1 MKLSIARKLR
11 LSFSLVTALFLFS
24 SVALY
29 NLVSQVETNANSLL
43 NVDLPTVDA
52 SRSLQQS
59 VQASMSSVRAYMLLG
74 TNENTA
80 AKLKG
85 ELAKTIASVDAL
97 LPTLQAHLTSDN
109 YDQIDL
115 QWKSLVS
122 AQNKIMDISH
132 TEENLPAH
140 TLLLNEAAPIAE
152 VALDQLQGLLNEEE
166 NNPFGGERKRL
177 IKVYAD
183 SYNSLANSLSVLR
196 DFLLYGEQ
204 DYANKYNDLIISH
217 KKSVAEINAKIDRL
231 SESDVNLWQLFE
243 EMQKMYLPLAD
254 QVIVLRQAP
263 DWNKANFL
271 MANNVT
277 PIAAQL
283 ELSLEKVVQN
293 QQTTAQASGFAIN
306 TSVANVIWMLGAT
319 AIIASVSTLIIAT
332 WLGRNIG
339 SRLGIIAKRAED
351 ISLGDF
357 SGSPLKNS
365 DSDELAT
372 LMVAVNRMTGS
383 LSSLVQAVSNKAGD
397 VDSSMTSLLNINTRT
412 ANETQNQANKVGSMA
427 TAIEEL
433 SVTANETA
441 QNTQDVSASLQT
453 STEYLTNG
461 EQALTQNKLTT
472 EELHQLI
479 ESASGMVH
487 SLSEESNRIERV
499 TEVIES
505 LAQQTNLLALNA
517 AIEAARAGEQG
528 RGFAVVADEVR
539 LLAQRTTDSTT
550 EINSIV
556 EAIQSSTVQ
565 VVKVIG
571 ESQRLVQTGTQQT
584 STASNMLLET
594 INQMQDVSQK
604 VSDVAVATEQQSSVS
619 QSLANLVHQL
629 SDSAN
634 DVSNNCDSAN
644 ATSQEIKNKVVDLN
658 NEMAKFT
665 V

>member
-11 LSFSLVTALFLFS
+11 LSFLLVTTLFLFS

-29 NLVSQVETNANSLL
+29 KLVSQVETNANSLL

-74 TNENTA
+74 ANKNTA
-80 AKLKG
+80 AELQS
-85 ELAKTIASVDAL
+85 ELAKTIASVDVL
-97 LPTLQAHLTSDN
+97 LPTLQAHLTSEN

-115 QWKSLVS
+115 QWKSLVN
-122 AQNKIMDISH
+122 AQSEIMRISH
-132 TEENLPAH
+132 TEDNLPAH

-166 NNPFGGERKRL
+166 NNPFGGDRKRL

-204 DYANKYNDLIISH
+204 EYSDKYNDLIISH

-231 SESDVNLWQLFE
+231 SESDVNLWRLFE

-254 QVIVLRQAP
+254 QVIALRQAP
-263 DWNKANFL
+263 DWNKANF
-271 MANNVT
+271 MMTNNVI
-277 PIAAQL
+277 PIATKL
-283 ELSLEKVVQN
+283 ELSLEKIVQN
-293 QQTTAQASGFAIN
+293 QQTIAQASGFAIN
-306 TSVANVIWMLGAT
+306 TSVANVIWMLVVT
-319 AIIASVSTLIIAT
+319 AIIASLSAFIIAT

-339 SRLGIIAKRAED
+339 LRLSIIAKRAED

-357 SGSPLKNS
+357 SGRPLKNS
-365 DSDELAT
+365 GSDELAT
-372 LMVAVNRMTGS
+372 LMVTVNRMTES
-383 LSSLVQAVSNKAGD
+383 LSSLVQGVSNKADD
-397 VDSSMTSLLNINTRT
+397 VDSSMASLLNINAKT

-433 SVTANETA
+433 SVTTNETA

-453 STEYLTNG
+453 STEYLTSG
-461 EQALTQNKLTT
+461 EQALTQNKLTA

-571 ESQRLVQTGTQQT
+571 ESQRLVQTGAQQT

-619 QSLANLVHQL
+619 QSLADIVHQL

-634 DVSNNCDSAN
+634 DVSNNCDDAN
-644 ATSQEIKNKVVDLN
+644 TTSQEIKHKVVDLN

>member
-11 LSFSLVTALFLFS
+11 LSFLLVTTLFLFS

-29 NLVSQVETNANSLL
+29 KLVSQVETNANSLL

-74 TNENTA
+74 ANKNTA
-80 AKLKG
+80 AELQS
-85 ELAKTIASVDAL
+85 ELAKTIASVDVL
-97 LPTLQAHLTSDN
+97 LPTLQAHLTSEN

-115 QWKSLVS
+115 QWKSLVN
-122 AQNKIMDISH
+122 AQSEIMRISH
-132 TEENLPAH
+132 TEDNLPAH

-166 NNPFGGERKRL
+166 NNPFGGDRKRL

-196 DFLLYGEQ
+196 DFLLYGGQEYS
-204 DYANKYNDLIISH
+204 DKYNDLIISH

-231 SESDVNLWQLFE
+231 SESDVNLWRLFE

-254 QVIVLRQAP
+254 QVIALRQAP
-263 DWNKANFL
+263 DWNKANF
-271 MANNVT
+271 MMTNNVI
-277 PIAAQL
+277 PIATQL
-283 ELSLEKVVQN
+283 ELSLEKIVQN
-293 QQTTAQASGFAIN
+293 QQTIAQASGFAIN
-306 TSVANVIWMLGAT
+306 TSVANVIWMLVIT
-319 AIIASVSTLIIAT
+319 AIIASLSAFIIAT

-339 SRLGIIAKRAED
+339 LRLSIIAKRTED

-357 SGSPLKNS
+357 SGRPLKNS
-365 DSDELAT
+365 GSDELAT
-372 LMVAVNRMTGS
+372 LMVTVNRMTES
-383 LSSLVQAVSNKAGD
+383 LSSLVQGVSNKADD
-397 VDSSMTSLLNINTRT
+397 VDSSMASLLNINAKT

-433 SVTANETA
+433 SVTTNETA
-441 QNTQDVSASLQT
+441 QNTQDVSTSLQT
-453 STEYLTNG
+453 STEYLTSG
-461 EQALTQNKLTT
+461 EQALTQNKLTA

-571 ESQRLVQTGTQQT
+571 ESQRLVQTGAQQT

-619 QSLANLVHQL
+619 QSLADIVHQL

-634 DVSNNCDSAN
+634 EVSNNCDDAN
-644 ATSQEIKNKVVDLN
+644 TTSQEIKHKVVDLN

>member
-11 LSFSLVTALFLFS
+11 LSFLLVTALFLFS
-24 SVALY
+24 SVVLY
-29 NLVSQVETNANSLL
+29 KLVSQVETNANSLL

-74 TNENTA
+74 TNENIATE
-80 AKLKG
+80 LQG
-85 ELAKTIASVDAL
+85 ELAKTVASVDVL
-97 LPTLQAHLTSDN
+97 LPTLQAHLTPEN
-109 YDQIDL
+109 YGQIDL
-115 QWKSLVS
+115 QWKSLVN
-122 AQNKIMDISH
+122 AQNEIMQISH
-132 TEENLPAH
+132 TEDNLPAH

-166 NNPFGGERKRL
+166 NNPFGGDRKRL

-204 DYANKYNDLIISH
+204 DYSDKYNDLINSH

-254 QVIVLRQAP
+254 QVIALRQAP

-271 MANNVT
+271 MTNNVT
-277 PIAAQL
+277 PIATQL
-283 ELSLEKVVQN
+283 EVSLEKIVQN
-293 QQTTAQASGFAIN
+293 QQTTAQASGIAIN
-306 TSVANVIWMLGAT
+306 TSVANVIWMLVAT
-319 AIIASVSTLIIAT
+319 AIIASLSAFIIAT

-339 SRLGIIAKRAED
+339 LRLGIIAKRAED

-357 SGSPLKNS
+357 SGRSLKNS
-365 DSDELAT
+365 GSDELAT
-372 LMVAVNRMTGS
+372 LMVAVNRMTES
-383 LSSLVQAVSNKAGD
+383 LSSLVQGVSNKADD
-397 VDSSMTSLLNINTRT
+397 VDSSMTSLLNINTKT

-441 QNTQDVSASLQT
+441 QHTQDVSLSLQT

-461 EQALTQNKLTT
+461 EQALTQNKLTA
-472 EELHQLI
+472 EELHLLI
-479 ESASGMVH
+479 ESASGMVQ

-550 EINSIV
+550 EINTIV
-556 EAIQSSTVQ
+556 EAIQSSTLQ
-565 VVKVIG
+565 VVNAIG
-571 ESQRLVQTGTQQT
+571 ESQKLVQTGTQQT

-619 QSLANLVHQL
+619 QSLADLVHQL

-634 DVSNNCDSAN
+634 DVSNNCDNAN
-644 ATSQEIKNKVVDLN
+644 TTSQEIKHKVIDLN

>member
-24 SVALY
+24 SIALY

-319 AIIASVSTLIIAT
+319 AIIASVSALIIAT

>member
-74 TNENTA
+74 ANENTA
-80 AKLKG
+80 AELQS
-85 ELAKTIASVDAL
+85 ELAKTIASVDVL
-97 LPTLQAHLTSDN
+97 LPTLQAHLTSEN
-109 YDQIDL
+109 YDQINR
-115 QWKSLVS
+115 QWKSLVN
-122 AQNKIMDISH
+122 AQSEIMRISH
-132 TEENLPAH
+132 TEDNLPAH

-166 NNPFGGERKRL
+166 NNPFGGDRKRL

-204 DYANKYNDLIISH
+204 EYSDKYNDLIISH

-231 SESDVNLWQLFE
+231 SESDVNLWRLFE

-254 QVIVLRQAP
+254 QVIALRQAP
-263 DWNKANFL
+263 DWNNANF
-271 MANNVT
+271 MMTNNVI
-277 PIAAQL
+277 PIATQL
-283 ELSLEKVVQN
+283 ELSLEKIVQN
-293 QQTTAQASGFAIN
+293 QQTIAQASGFAIN

-319 AIIASVSTLIIAT
+319 AIIASLSAFIIAT

-339 SRLGIIAKRAED
+339 LRLSIIAKRAED

-357 SGSPLKNS
+357 SGRPLKNS

-372 LMVAVNRMTGS
+372 LIVTVNRMTGS
-383 LSSLVQAVSNKAGD
+383 LSSLVQGVSNKADD
-397 VDSSMTSLLNINTRT
+397 VDSSMTSLLTINAKT
-412 ANETQNQANKVGSMA
+412 ANETQNQTNKVGSMA

-433 SVTANETA
+433 SVTTNETA

-453 STEYLTNG
+453 STEYLTSG
-461 EQALTQNKLTT
+461 EQALTKNKLTA

-571 ESQRLVQTGTQQT
+571 ESQRLVQTGAQQT

-619 QSLANLVHQL
+619 QSLADIVHQL

-634 DVSNNCDSAN
+634 DVSNNCDDAN
-644 ATSQEIKNKVVDLN
+644 TTSQEIKHKVVDLN

>member
-74 TNENTA
+74 ANENTA
-80 AKLKG
+80 AELQS
-85 ELAKTIASVDAL
+85 ELAKTIASVDVL
-97 LPTLQAHLTSDN
+97 LPTLQAHLTSEN
-109 YDQIDL
+109 YDQINR
-115 QWKSLVS
+115 QWKSLVN
-122 AQNKIMDISH
+122 AQSEIMRISH
-132 TEENLPAH
+132 TEDNLPAH

-152 VALDQLQGLLNEEE
+152 VALDQLKGLLNEEE
-166 NNPFGGERKRL
+166 NNPFGGDRKRL

-204 DYANKYNDLIISH
+204 EYSDKYNDLIISH

-231 SESDVNLWQLFE
+231 SESDVNLWRLFE

-254 QVIVLRQAP
+254 QVIALRQAP
-263 DWNKANFL
+263 DWNNANF
-271 MANNVT
+271 MMTNNVI
-277 PIAAQL
+277 PIATQL
-283 ELSLEKVVQN
+283 ELSLEKIVQN
-293 QQTTAQASGFAIN
+293 QQTIAQASGFAIN

-319 AIIASVSTLIIAT
+319 AIIASLSAFIIAT

-339 SRLGIIAKRAED
+339 LRLSIIAKRAED

-357 SGSPLKNS
+357 SGHPLKNS

-372 LMVAVNRMTGS
+372 LIVTVNRMTGS
-383 LSSLVQAVSNKAGD
+383 LSSLVQGVSNKADD
-397 VDSSMTSLLNINTRT
+397 VDSSMTSLLTINAKT
-412 ANETQNQANKVGSMA
+412 ANETQNQTNKVGSMA

-433 SVTANETA
+433 SVTTNETA

-453 STEYLTNG
+453 STEYLTSG
-461 EQALTQNKLTT
+461 EQALTKNKLTA

-571 ESQRLVQTGTQQT
+571 ESQRLVQTGAQQT

-604 VSDVAVATEQQSSVS
+604 VSNVAVATEQQSSVS
-619 QSLANLVHQL
+619 QSLADIVHQL

-634 DVSNNCDSAN
+634 DVSNNCDDAN
-644 ATSQEIKNKVVDLN
+644 TTSQEIKHKVVDLN

>member
-11 LSFSLVTALFLFS
+11 LSFLLVTTLFLFS

-29 NLVSQVETNANSLL
+29 KLVSQVETNANSLL

-74 TNENTA
+74 ANKNTA
-80 AKLKG
+80 AELQS
-85 ELAKTIASVDAL
+85 ELAKTIASVDVL
-97 LPTLQAHLTSDN
+97 LPTLQAHLTSEN

-115 QWKSLVS
+115 QWKSLVN
-122 AQNKIMDISH
+122 AQSEIMRISH
-132 TEENLPAH
+132 TEDNLPAH

-166 NNPFGGERKRL
+166 NNPFGGDRKRL

-196 DFLLYGEQ
+196 DFLLYGGQEYS
-204 DYANKYNDLIISH
+204 DKYNDLIISH

-231 SESDVNLWQLFE
+231 SESDVNLWRLFE

-254 QVIVLRQAP
+254 QVIALRQAP
-263 DWNKANFL
+263 DWNKANF
-271 MANNVT
+271 MMTNNVI
-277 PIAAQL
+277 PIATQL
-283 ELSLEKVVQN
+283 ELSLEKIVQN
-293 QQTTAQASGFAIN
+293 QQTIAQASGFAIN
-306 TSVANVIWMLGAT
+306 TSVANVIWMLVIT
-319 AIIASVSTLIIAT
+319 AIIASLSAFIIAT

-339 SRLGIIAKRAED
+339 LRLSIIAKRTED

-357 SGSPLKNS
+357 SGRPLKNS
-365 DSDELAT
+365 GSDELAT
-372 LMVAVNRMTGS
+372 LMVTVNRMTES
-383 LSSLVQAVSNKAGD
+383 LSSLVQGVSNKADD
-397 VDSSMTSLLNINTRT
+397 VDSSMASLLNINAKT

-433 SVTANETA
+433 SVTTNETA

-453 STEYLTNG
+453 STEYLTSG
-461 EQALTQNKLTT
+461 EQALTQNKLTA

-571 ESQRLVQTGTQQT
+571 ESQRLVQTGAQQT

-619 QSLANLVHQL
+619 QSLADIVHQL

-634 DVSNNCDSAN
+634 DVSNNCDDAN
-644 ATSQEIKNKVVDLN
+644 TTSQEIKHKVVDLN

>member
-1 MKLSIARKLR
+1 M
-11 LSFSLVTALFLFS
+11 LV
-24 SVALY
+24 V
-29 NLVSQVETNANSLL
+29 
-43 NVDLPTVDA
+43 
-52 SRSLQQS
+52 
-59 VQASMSSVRAYMLLG
+59 
-74 TNENTA
+74 
-80 AKLKG
+80 
-85 ELAKTIASVDAL
+85 
-97 LPTLQAHLTSDN
+97 
-109 YDQIDL
+109 
-115 QWKSLVS
+115 
-122 AQNKIMDISH
+122 
-132 TEENLPAH
+132 
-140 TLLLNEAAPIAE
+140 
-152 VALDQLQGLLNEEE
+152 
-166 NNPFGGERKRL
+166 
-177 IKVYAD
+177 
-183 SYNSLANSLSVLR
+183 
-196 DFLLYGEQ
+196 
-204 DYANKYNDLIISH
+204 
-217 KKSVAEINAKIDRL
+217 
-231 SESDVNLWQLFE
+231 
-243 EMQKMYLPLAD
+243 
-254 QVIVLRQAP
+254 
-263 DWNKANFL
+263 
-271 MANNVT
+271 
-277 PIAAQL
+277 
-283 ELSLEKVVQN
+283 
-293 QQTTAQASGFAIN
+293 
-306 TSVANVIWMLGAT
+306 T
-319 AIIASVSTLIIAT
+319 AIIASLSAFIIAT

-339 SRLGIIAKRAED
+339 LRLSIIAKRAED

-357 SGSPLKNS
+357 SGRTLKNS
-365 DSDELAT
+365 GSDELAT
-372 LMVAVNRMTGS
+372 LIVTVNRMTES
-383 LSSLVQAVSNKAGD
+383 LSSLVQGVSNKADD
-397 VDSSMTSLLNINTRT
+397 VDSSMTSLLTINAKT

-433 SVTANETA
+433 SVTTNETA

-453 STEYLTNG
+453 STEYLTSG
-461 EQALTQNKLTT
+461 EQALTQNKLTA

-571 ESQRLVQTGTQQT
+571 ESQRLVQTGAQQT

-619 QSLANLVHQL
+619 QSLADIVHQL

-634 DVSNNCDSAN
+634 DVSNNCDDAN
-644 ATSQEIKNKVVDLN
+644 TTSQEIKHKVVDLN

>member
-319 AIIASVSTLIIAT
+319 AIIASVSALIIAT

>member
-24 SVALY
+24 SIALY

-319 AIIASVSTLIIAT
+319 AIIASVSALIIAT

-397 VDSSMTSLLNINTRT
+397 VDSSMTSLLHINTRT

>member
-11 LSFSLVTALFLFS
+11 LSFLLVTTLFLFS

-29 NLVSQVETNANSLL
+29 KLVSQVETNANSLL

-74 TNENTA
+74 ANKNTA
-80 AKLKG
+80 AELQS
-85 ELAKTIASVDAL
+85 ELAKTIASVDVL
-97 LPTLQAHLTSDN
+97 LPTLQAHLTSEN

-115 QWKSLVS
+115 QWKSLVN
-122 AQNKIMDISH
+122 AQSEIMRISH
-132 TEENLPAH
+132 TEDNLPAH

-166 NNPFGGERKRL
+166 NNPFGGDRKRL

-204 DYANKYNDLIISH
+204 EYSDKYNDLIISH

-231 SESDVNLWQLFE
+231 SESDVNLWRLFE

-254 QVIVLRQAP
+254 QVIALRQAP
-263 DWNKANFL
+263 DWNKANF
-271 MANNVT
+271 MMTNSVI
-277 PIAAQL
+277 PIATQL
-283 ELSLEKVVQN
+283 ELSLEKIVQN
-293 QQTTAQASGFAIN
+293 QQTIAQASGFAIN
-306 TSVANVIWMLGAT
+306 TSVANVIWMLVVT
-319 AIIASVSTLIIAT
+319 AIIASLSAFIIAT

-339 SRLGIIAKRAED
+339 LRLSIIAKRAED

-357 SGSPLKNS
+357 SGRPLKNS
-365 DSDELAT
+365 GSDELAT
-372 LMVAVNRMTGS
+372 LMVTVNRMTES
-383 LSSLVQAVSNKAGD
+383 LSSLVQGVSNKADD
-397 VDSSMTSLLNINTRT
+397 VDSSMASLLNINAKT

-433 SVTANETA
+433 SVTTNETA

-453 STEYLTNG
+453 STEYLTSG
-461 EQALTQNKLTT
+461 EQALTQNKLTA

-550 EINSIV
+550 
-556 EAIQSSTVQ
+556 
-565 VVKVIG
+565 
-571 ESQRLVQTGTQQT
+571 
-584 STASNMLLET
+584 
-594 INQMQDVSQK
+594 
-604 VSDVAVATEQQSSVS
+604 
-619 QSLANLVHQL
+619 
-629 SDSAN
+629 
-634 DVSNNCDSAN
+634 
-644 ATSQEIKNKVVDLN
+644 
-658 NEMAKFT
+658 
-665 V
+665 

>member
-293 QQTTAQASGFAIN
+293 QQTTAQASGFDIN

-319 AIIASVSTLIIAT
+319 AIIASVSALIIAT

>member
-11 LSFSLVTALFLFS
+11 LSFLLVTTLFLFS

-29 NLVSQVETNANSLL
+29 KLVSQVETNANSLL

-74 TNENTA
+74 ANKNTA
-80 AKLKG
+80 AELQS
-85 ELAKTIASVDAL
+85 ELAKTIASVDVL
-97 LPTLQAHLTSDN
+97 LPTLQAHLTSEN

-115 QWKSLVS
+115 QWKSLVN
-122 AQNKIMDISH
+122 AQSEIMRISH
-132 TEENLPAH
+132 TEDNLPAH

-166 NNPFGGERKRL
+166 NNPFGGDRKRL

-204 DYANKYNDLIISH
+204 EYSDKYNDLIISH

-231 SESDVNLWQLFE
+231 SESDVNLWRLFE

-254 QVIVLRQAP
+254 QVIALRQAP
-263 DWNKANFL
+263 DWNKANF
-271 MANNVT
+271 MMTNNVI
-277 PIAAQL
+277 PIATQL
-283 ELSLEKVVQN
+283 ELSLEKIVQN
-293 QQTTAQASGFAIN
+293 QQTIAQASGFAIN
-306 TSVANVIWMLGAT
+306 TSVANVIWMLVVT
-319 AIIASVSTLIIAT
+319 AIIASLSAFIIAT

-339 SRLGIIAKRAED
+339 LRLSIIAKRAED

-357 SGSPLKNS
+357 SGRPLKNS
-365 DSDELAT
+365 GSDELAT
-372 LMVAVNRMTGS
+372 LMVTVNRMTES
-383 LSSLVQAVSNKAGD
+383 LSSLVQGVSNKADD
-397 VDSSMTSLLNINTRT
+397 VDSSMASLLNINAKT

-433 SVTANETA
+433 SVTTNETA
-441 QNTQDVSASLQT
+441 QNTQDVSASVQT
-453 STEYLTNG
+453 STKYLTSG
-461 EQALTQNKLTT
+461 EQALTQNKLTA

-571 ESQRLVQTGTQQT
+571 ESQRLVQTGAQQT

-619 QSLANLVHQL
+619 QSLADIVHQL

-634 DVSNNCDSAN
+634 DVSNNCDDAN
-644 ATSQEIKNKVVDLN
+644 TTSQEIKHKVVDLN

>member
-74 TNENTA
+74 ANENTA
-80 AKLKG
+80 AELQS
-85 ELAKTIASVDAL
+85 ELAKTIASVDVL
-97 LPTLQAHLTSDN
+97 LPTLQAHLTSEN
-109 YDQIDL
+109 YVQIDL
-115 QWKSLVS
+115 QWKSLVN
-122 AQNKIMDISH
+122 AQSEIMRISH
-132 TEENLPAH
+132 TEDNLPAH

-152 VALDQLQGLLNEEE
+152 VALDQVQGLLNEEE
-166 NNPFGGERKRL
+166 NNPFGGDRKRL

-204 DYANKYNDLIISH
+204 EYSDKYNDLIISH

-231 SESDVNLWQLFE
+231 SGSDVNLWRLFE

-254 QVIVLRQAP
+254 QVIALRQAP
-263 DWNKANFL
+263 DWNKANF
-271 MANNVT
+271 MMTNNVI
-277 PIAAQL
+277 PIATQL
-283 ELSLEKVVQN
+283 ELSLEKIVQN
-293 QQTTAQASGFAIN
+293 QQTIAQASGFAIN
-306 TSVANVIWMLGAT
+306 TSVANVIWMLVVT
-319 AIIASVSTLIIAT
+319 AIIASLSAFIIAT

-339 SRLGIIAKRAED
+339 LRLSIIAKRAED

-357 SGSPLKNS
+357 SGRTLKNS
-365 DSDELAT
+365 GSDELAT
-372 LMVAVNRMTGS
+372 LIVTVNRMTES
-383 LSSLVQAVSNKAGD
+383 LSSLVQGVSNKADD
-397 VDSSMTSLLNINTRT
+397 VDSSMTSLLTINAKT

-433 SVTANETA
+433 SVTTNETA

-453 STEYLTNG
+453 STEYLTSG
-461 EQALTQNKLTT
+461 EQALTQNKLTA

-571 ESQRLVQTGTQQT
+571 ESQRLVQTGAQQT

-619 QSLANLVHQL
+619 QSLADIVHQL

-634 DVSNNCDSAN
+634 DVSNNCDDAN
-644 ATSQEIKNKVVDLN
+644 TTSQEIKHKVVDLN

>member
-11 LSFSLVTALFLFS
+11 LSFLLVTTLFLFS

-29 NLVSQVETNANSLL
+29 KLVSQVETNANSLL

-74 TNENTA
+74 ANKNTA
-80 AKLKG
+80 AELQS
-85 ELAKTIASVDAL
+85 ELAKTIASVDVL
-97 LPTLQAHLTSDN
+97 LPTLQAHLTSEN

-115 QWKSLVS
+115 QWKSLVN
-122 AQNKIMDISH
+122 AQSEIMRISH
-132 TEENLPAH
+132 TEDNLPAH

-166 NNPFGGERKRL
+166 NNPFGGDRKRL

-204 DYANKYNDLIISH
+204 EYSDKYNDLIISH

-231 SESDVNLWQLFE
+231 SESDVNLWRLFE

-254 QVIVLRQAP
+254 QVIALRQAP
-263 DWNKANFL
+263 DWNKANF
-271 MANNVT
+271 MMTNNVI
-277 PIAAQL
+277 PIATQL
-283 ELSLEKVVQN
+283 ELSLEKIVQN
-293 QQTTAQASGFAIN
+293 QQTIAQASGFAIN
-306 TSVANVIWMLGAT
+306 TSVANVIWMLVVT
-319 AIIASVSTLIIAT
+319 AIIASLSAFIIAT

-339 SRLGIIAKRAED
+339 LRLSIIAKRAED

-357 SGSPLKNS
+357 SGRPLKNS
-365 DSDELAT
+365 GSDELAT
-372 LMVAVNRMTGS
+372 LMVTVNRMTES
-383 LSSLVQAVSNKAGD
+383 LSSLVQGVSNKADD
-397 VDSSMTSLLNINTRT
+397 VDSSMASLLNINAKT

-433 SVTANETA
+433 SVTTNETA

-453 STEYLTNG
+453 STEYLTSG
-461 EQALTQNKLTT
+461 EQALTQNKLTA

-571 ESQRLVQTGTQQT
+571 ESQRLVQTGAQQT

-619 QSLANLVHQL
+619 QSLADIVHQL

-634 DVSNNCDSAN
+634 DVSNNCDDAN
-644 ATSQEIKNKVVDLN
+644 TTSQEIKHKVVDLN